1 MCGRYELHHNPD
13 VMALMFELGMKP
25 DWLPRYNIAPSQQAP
40 IVRVDKEGGRR
51 ASMVRWGLIPH
62 WAKDK
67 SIAYK
72 TINARAETVAT
83 APAFRDAFRKHRCL
97 VPASGFYEWQVRAGG
112 KQPYRIGMIDDA
124 PFAFAGLWS
133 RWNDPEGQTIDTYT
147 IVTTEPNELTAKVH
161 SRMPVILARED
172 YSRWLDVAAPDPAEL
187 LRPYPAEEM
196 RAYPVS
202 SRVGSPK
209 NDDATLLER
218 IDVPDPQ
225 PGTPLGVD
233 QD

>member
-13 VMALMFELGMKP
+13 VMALMFELGMEP

-40 IVRVDKEGGRR
+40 IVRVDRGGMRK
-51 ASMVRWGLIPH
+51 ASMTRWGLIPH

-72 TINARAETVAT
+72 TINARAETIAT
-83 APAFRDAFRKHRCL
+83 TPAYRDAFKKHRCL
-97 VPASGFYEWQVRAGG
+97 VPASGFYEWQVRGSG

-147 IVTTEPNELTAKVH
+147 IVTTEPNALTAKVH

-172 YSRWLDVAAPDPAEL
+172 YARWLDYEIPDAQAL
-187 LRPYPAEEM
+187 LRPYPADEM

-209 NDDATLLER
+209 NDAPELIEP
-218 IDVPDPQ
+218 INDPA
-225 PGTPLGVD
+225 GTP
-233 QD
+233 